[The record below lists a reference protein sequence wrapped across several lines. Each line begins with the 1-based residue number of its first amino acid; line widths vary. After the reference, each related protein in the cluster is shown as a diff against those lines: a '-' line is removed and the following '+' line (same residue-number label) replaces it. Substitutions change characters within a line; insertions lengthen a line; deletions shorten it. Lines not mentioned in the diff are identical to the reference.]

1 MAYDLFRRAAAHA
14 RYLAGPPVEWDADS
28 HDWDV
33 FEVREQDERGW
44 WSRLI
49 GRSRRPLRAL
59 HVAAWDPRV
68 AHLVAD
74 MLACAASLD
83 PPERET
89 VARDQCGMCGDSHL
103 ENIAR
108 ALLDTPKEP

>member
-1 MAYDLFRRAAAHA
+1 MSDTDLLREAATRI
-14 RYLAGPPVEWDADS
+14 RYLAGPPVDWDADS

-44 WSRLI
+44 FSRLI

-59 HVAAWDPRV
+59 HVAAWDPKV

-83 PPERET
+83 PSDRET
-89 VARDQCGMCGDSHL
+89 VALGRCGMCGTAHL
-103 ENIAR
+103 TDIAL
-108 ALLDTPKEP
+108 ALTGEA